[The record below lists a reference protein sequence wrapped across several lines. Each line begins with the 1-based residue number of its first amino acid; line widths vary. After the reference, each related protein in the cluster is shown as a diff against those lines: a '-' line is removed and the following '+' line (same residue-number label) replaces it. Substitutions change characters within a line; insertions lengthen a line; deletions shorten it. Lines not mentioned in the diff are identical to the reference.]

1 MYKLRSL
8 AWVKQFFL
16 FFVIIT
22 FSLCLNACSKD
33 DELSDPTR
41 ASILVSHN
49 INGRALGDNERSVL
63 YYCYNE
69 HGLRTFGPA
78 KLAKASQILL
88 QAVPVESTS
97 ISMTYYDGDGKVVGF
112 YSQPVQLK
120 IGEIYEINDPAW
132 EDIDSITNLKG
143 IEIVQEDGTRVHTGD
158 NINFIAVARFL
169 DAQGNSYLQA
179 FSYLCE
185 WNSSNEAIITNKDSE
200 GNVSSNANTF
210 TSVEAGKAKV
220 SLSFYGFSDDVE
232 VVVTDAVVESVE
244 LETESV
250 ILPVTLKGFNN
261 SLMATWS
268 DGVVTD
274 VSVDSS
280 WTSGNTESVMA
291 YLGMIVPISVINSEV
306 EDKSVNVIATYN
318 CGGEGFTDTCSVTVV
333 DGTLKDLDIEL
344 ESDVA
349 FVGGEDLDVY
359 VYGVY
364 AMNGREERFMIN
376 DTRLYTVT
384 VSDTDV
390 AAVELDDYFEYKISG
405 LSQGTTTVT
414 ATYNEDHSFRASAE
428 LTVLDNREDS
438 EESVEESI
446 EESAEEPVEESIEE
460 SAEEPVE
467 ESTEESAEESGEDS
481 TEESAEE
488 FAE

>member
-33 DELSDPTR
+33 DELSDPTH

-97 ISMTYYDGDGKVVGF
+97 ISMTYYNGDGKVVGF

-132 EDIDSITNLKG
+132 EDIDSITNLREIK
-143 IEIVQEDGTRVHTGD
+143 IVQEDGTRVHTGD

-200 GNVSSNANTF
+200 GNVSSNVNTF
-210 TSVEAGKAKV
+210 TGVEAGKAKV
-220 SLSFYGFSDDVE
+220 SLSFYGLSDDVE
-232 VVVTDAVVESVE
+232 VEVTDATVESVK
-244 LETESV
+244 LETEDV
-250 ILPVTLKGFNN
+250 TLPVTLQSFRND
-261 SLMATWS
+261 LIATWS
-268 DGVVTD
+268 DGIITN
-274 VSVDSS
+274 VSADSS
-280 WTSGNTESVMA
+280 WTSGNTESVVA
-291 YLGMIVPISVINSEV
+291 YLGMIVPVSVINNEV
-306 EDKSVNVIATYN
+306 EDNSVRVIATYN
-318 CGGEGFTDTCSVTVV
+318 CGGEGFTDICSVTVV

-349 FVGGEDLDVY
+349 FVGGEYLDVY

-364 AMNGREERFMIN
+364 AMTGGERRFMIN
-376 DTRLYTVT
+376 DPRLYTVT

-390 AAVELDDYFEYKISG
+390 AAVEFDDDFEYDVIG

-414 ATYNEDHSFRASAE
+414 AAYKEDHSLRASTE
-428 LTVLDNREDS
+428 LTVLDNRENTDES
-438 EESVEESI
+438 VDESVEESS
-446 EESAEEPVEESIEE
+446 EEL
-460 SAEEPVE
+460 VE
-467 ESTEESAEESGEDS
+467 ESTEELV
-481 TEESAEE
+481 EESAE
-488 FAE
+488 